1 MPAAEPD
8 APTNMSVDHRR
19 LGVGVAVVGLVLLMS
34 LRLWASPVA
43 LTITGRPSVSLV
55 AFLGIP
61 ILLLV
66 VGAGIVIAL
75 WGDQLGFE

>member
-1 MPAAEPD
+1 
-8 APTNMSVDHRR
+8 MSVDHRR
-19 LGVGVAVVGLVLLMS
+19 LGVGVAVVGLVLLMT

-43 LTITGRPSVSLV
+43 LTITGRSGVSLV

-61 ILLLV
+61 VLLLV

-75 WGDQLGFE
+75 WGEQMGLG

>member
-1 MPAAEPD
+1 
-8 APTNMSVDHRR
+8 MSVDHRR

-34 LRLWASPVA
+34 LRLWASPIA
-43 LTITGRPSVSLV
+43 LTITGRRGVSLV

-61 ILLLV
+61 VLLLV

-75 WGDQLGFE
+75 WGDQLGLG